1 MIAPLS
7 TLEHWKR
14 TVDEWTNLNGILYY
28 DNNSQEGRSCLRY
41 YEWFYTDISTKGTVL
56 QTSEIFK
63 FTVMVTSNEV
73 FIQDMQNILVNI
85 PFQFI
90 VIDEAHKLKNQN
102 AKLLASL
109 KKMPCKR
116 IMLLTGT
123 PIQNNTEELFTLLN
137 FIEPS
142 KFS

>member
-1 MIAPLS
+1 
-7 TLEHWKR
+7 
-14 TVDEWTNLNGILYY
+14 
-28 DNNSQEGRSCLRY
+28 
-41 YEWFYTDISTKGTVL
+41 
-56 QTSEIFK
+56 
-63 FTVMVTSNEV
+63 MVTSNEV